1 MGLSSALAT
10 AMSGLRANQAALSII
25 SSNVANANTP
35 GYVTQNPNQI
45 EVASGGFGSTVQT
58 TGVNRQLDLFVQNQ
72 LRTETGGSAY
82 ATQISN
88 ILGQLQSVYGTP
100 GGNGTLETAL
110 NNFTTSLQSL
120 SNNPSDSSAQA
131 VALQAAQSL
140 AAELNTTTQGIQS
153 LRTNV
158 DQDIGN
164 SANQANTD
172 LSQIAQIN
180 TQLQGLSPTDP
191 QAATL
196 MDQRDSAINDLSKL
210 VDIRVVTDSSNQANI
225 FTTTGSQLVSAGFA
239 SQFNFSSAGALTPT
253 SLYNANPA
261 KNGVGTLSLHLPNGA
276 NIDVVANNIVS
287 SGQIAADLKL
297 RDQTLVQAQ
306 TQVDQFAAT
315 LASSL
320 SDQTTAGTAVT
331 GPPAAGFAV
340 NTSNVLPGNTVNLTY
355 TDSSNIQHQV
365 SIVNGP
371 SSALPLQN
379 GPNANPLLVGADFS
393 LGMANV
399 ASQLNTALNSAGLQF
414 TGAGSTLN
422 LLGSGSAT
430 VNNASAAT
438 TQSSLTSVQSAASA
452 IHRRQFALHRPDH
465 GGRLADDRARGAH
478 LREPG
483 DSRRRVETQRLLDVA
498 ADRGRRQYALGFPVL
513 AIDLGEVQLFA
524 ADRARL
530 CCAAVQ
536 RHDHRLPA
544 AIHQPAEQ
552 RLDAGDAAAAGSK
565 RRGLDVAAE
574 VQLDRRRQYRHRDV
588 EFDSGSEY
596 LCSQCSHHVGR
607 PKHDAKPAAGSRV
620 RRPTCRSAAST
631 TVHLCSVSPC
641 RTSTRSLPTCR
652 RSSRVA

>member
-35 GYVTQNPNQI
+35 GYVTQNANQI

-140 AAELNTTTQGIQS
+140 AAQLNTTTQGIQS

-320 SDQTTAGTAVT
+320 SVQTTAGTAVT

-365 SIVNGP
+365 SIVNVP

-438 TQSSLTSVQSAASA
+438 TQSSLTSGN
-452 IHRRQFALHRPDH
+452 P
-465 GGRLADDRARGAH
+465 
-478 LREPG
+478 
-483 DSRRRVETQRLLDVA
+483 
-498 ADRGRRQYALGFPVL
+498 
-513 AIDLGEVQLFA
+513 QLPLFT
-524 ADRARL
+524 DGSSL
-530 CCAAVQ
+530 YTGQ
-536 RHDHRLPA
+536 
-544 AIHQPAEQ
+544 IT
-552 RLDAGDAAAAGSK
+552 AAGSQMT
-565 RRGLDVAAE
+565 GLAGRISVNPAILADASKLSVYSTSPPTAAADNTRSDFLFS
-574 VQLDRRRQYRHRDV
+574 QLT
-588 EFDSGSEY
+588 S
-596 LCSQCSHHVGR
+596 
-607 PKHDAKPAAGSRV
+607 AKSNYSPQTGLG
-620 RRPTCRSAAST
+620 SAAQQFNGTITDYLQQFISQQSNAST
-631 TVHLCSVSPC
+631 LATQLQQGQSVVV
-641 RTSTRSLPTCR
+641 STLQQKFNSTAAVNIDTEMSNLIQVQNTYAANAHIMSVVQSMMQSLLQ
-652 RSSRVA
+652 AQG

>member
-140 AAELNTTTQGIQS
+140 AAQLNTTTQGIQS

-172 LSQIAQIN
+172 LTQIAQIN

-210 VDIRVVTDSSNQANI
+210 VDIRVVTDPSNQANI

-261 KNGVGTLSLHLPNGA
+261 QNGVGTLSLHLPNGA

-365 SIVNGP
+365 SIVNVP

-430 VNNASAAT
+430 VNNASATT
-438 TQSSLTSVQSAASA
+438 TQSSLTSGNPQLPLFTDGSSLYTGQITASGSQMIGLAGRISVNPAVVADASKLSVYSTSPPTAAADNTRSDFLFSQLTSAKFNYSPQSGLGSAAQPFNGTITDYLQQFISQQSNASTLATQLQQGQSVVVSTLQQKFNSTAAVNIDTEMSNLIQVQNTYAANAHIMSVVQSMMQS
-452 IHRRQFALHRPDH
+452 
-465 GGRLADDRARGAH
+465 
-478 LREPG
+478 
-483 DSRRRVETQRLLDVA
+483 LLQA
-498 ADRGRRQYALGFPVL
+498 QG
-513 AIDLGEVQLFA
+513 
-524 ADRARL
+524 
-530 CCAAVQ
+530 
-536 RHDHRLPA
+536 
-544 AIHQPAEQ
+544 
-552 RLDAGDAAAAGSK
+552 
-565 RRGLDVAAE
+565 
-574 VQLDRRRQYRHRDV
+574 
-588 EFDSGSEY
+588 
-596 LCSQCSHHVGR
+596 
-607 PKHDAKPAAGSRV
+607 
-620 RRPTCRSAAST
+620 
-631 TVHLCSVSPC
+631 
-641 RTSTRSLPTCR
+641 
-652 RSSRVA
+652 